1 MKYYVL
7 ALILLSA
14 VSVQGQTGDRMERNK
29 EMRDRPI
36 PTRAEFREKRMDENT
51 PRPQDRVR
59 ELTDIKTDGN
69 TVLKNQFN
77 ITQRLRLEGAGEIQT
92 RKEERK
98 EKIQNFIT
106 SKKVAWAEKKVMLGE
121 KRLERVSEKTDGII
135 AKLNAGIMKLEKVD
149 ARIQTFINEET
160 SPEIVTALND
170 AHLLL
175 ETAQSSV
182 VVVRIELL
190 AQVQTEDGTSFEAIK
205 SLVAEALGDLRA
217 AWTAYEEVVVLT
229 KGDITQNN

>member
-1 MKYYVL
+1 
-7 ALILLSA
+7 
-14 VSVQGQTGDRMERNK
+14 MERNK